1 MIDERLADVAF
12 PARDQS
18 LARVIAEL
26 SGPDAGRPADNLIT
40 NEDSFARVAGDLRRL
55 APAGGVYLGV
65 GPDQNLTY
73 IAHAR
78 PRLSFILDFR
88 RRNALLHFL
97 HKALFSLAADRA
109 GYLSRLIAR
118 RPSSN
123 PTNPSASALVATFD
137 GVAMDRPFLEAT
149 VASAR
154 DVLRPLGLIAD
165 ADSEGRF
172 LPTTIY
178 ARTGAR
184 SGPLYVHAKVGIVD
198 DRWMTIGSA
207 NLNAH
212 SLFNDSEVN
221 VITDDAELA
230 RRTRVRL
237 WAEHLERPEEEVAG
251 DPTQVIDELWRP
263 TAEEQL
269 ARRRA
274 DRVLTHRLMRLEPS
288 SKRSQRLLGPLQ
300 GLLVDG

>member
-1 MIDERLADVAF
+1 
-12 PARDQS
+12 
-18 LARVIAEL
+18 
-26 SGPDAGRPADNLIT
+26 
-40 NEDSFARVAGDLRRL
+40 
-55 APAGGVYLGV
+55 
-65 GPDQNLTY
+65 
-73 IAHAR
+73 
-78 PRLSFILDFR
+78 
-88 RRNALLHFL
+88 
-97 HKALFSLAADRA
+97 
-109 GYLSRLIAR
+109 
-118 RPSSN
+118 
-123 PTNPSASALVATFD
+123 
-137 GVAMDRPFLEAT
+137 
-149 VASAR
+149 
-154 DVLRPLGLIAD
+154 
-165 ADSEGRF
+165 
-172 LPTTIY
+172 
-178 ARTGAR
+178 
-184 SGPLYVHAKVGIVD
+184 VHAKVGIVD